1 MEGVGS
7 QVLPAVHHIRFLI
20 FDWSIPNVIIGAI
33 IIAVFFLAAWAR
45 LPKWIERGRERQSQ
59 KGRKE

>member
-1 MEGVGS
+1 MEGISS

-20 FDWSIPNVIIGAI
+20 FDWSIANLIVGAV

-45 LPKWIERGRERQSQ
+45 LPKWIERGREKTRGGG
-59 KGRKE
+59 K

>member
-1 MEGVGS
+1 MEAVSS

-20 FDWSIPNVIIGAI
+20 FDWSIPNLIMGAV

-45 LPKWIERGRERQSQ
+45 LPKWIERGRE
-59 KGRKE
+59 KGKGGRK